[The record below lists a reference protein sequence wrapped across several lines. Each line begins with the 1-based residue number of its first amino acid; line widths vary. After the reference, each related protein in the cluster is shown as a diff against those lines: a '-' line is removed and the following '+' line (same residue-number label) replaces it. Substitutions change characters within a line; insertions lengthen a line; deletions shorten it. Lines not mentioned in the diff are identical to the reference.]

1 MVGNKILLI
10 CLRVSHFSAKF
21 ARKSEKRFM
30 INRVLIRLKV
40 VQIVYA
46 YYKNSGKSIKAAEDE
61 VFFSLSK
68 AYDLYNHMLLLMV
81 GITHYE
87 ADRISFLSM
96 KVRPT
101 ESDRNPNLK
110 FINNRFI
117 AQLEQNEQL
126 LKFAE
131 KSKLN
136 WVDNSDLL
144 RRLLD
149 KIIASDVYQEYMA
162 SETSSYEEDKELWK
176 KLYKMFIFDNEEL
189 DALLEEQSLY
199 WNDDKFV
206 VDTFVIKTIKRFEE
220 EKGAQQQLLPEYKDV
235 ADMDFARRLFRTT
248 IANAEEYRTLMSGSS
263 KNWDMQRLAFMDV
276 VIMQAALAEIL
287 TFDDVPLSV
296 TLNEYVEIAKHY
308 STAKSGSF
316 VNGLLDS
323 ITKKLRQEG
332 RLNK

>member
-1 MVGNKILLI
+1 
-10 CLRVSHFSAKF
+10 
-21 ARKSEKRFM
+21 M

-220 EKGAQQQLLPEYKDV
+220 EKGALQQLLPE
-235 ADMDFARRLFRTT
+235 
-248 IANAEEYRTLMSGSS
+248 
-263 KNWDMQRLAFMDV
+263 
-276 VIMQAALAEIL
+276 
-287 TFDDVPLSV
+287 
-296 TLNEYVEIAKHY
+296 
-308 STAKSGSF
+308 
-316 VNGLLDS
+316 
-323 ITKKLRQEG
+323 
-332 RLNK
+332 